1 MSRVSSFISCSPI
14 RNRSQLQPI
23 NTTLIVSIL
32 PKRIRIAFFNYTKT
46 FYTKVNEKEK
56 QTLDKMQSAKLKIR
70 NEIRELK
77 DRLKLA
83 QENMQIIKE
92 KVEAEELASTI
103 GIIDL

>member
-1 MSRVSSFISCSPI
+1 
-14 RNRSQLQPI
+14 
-23 NTTLIVSIL
+23 
-32 PKRIRIAFFNYTKT
+32 
-46 FYTKVNEKEK
+46 
-56 QTLDKMQSAKLKIR
+56 MQSSKLKIR

>member
-1 MSRVSSFISCSPI
+1 M
-14 RNRSQLQPI
+14 
-23 NTTLIVSIL
+23 
-32 PKRIRIAFFNYTKT
+32 
-46 FYTKVNEKEK
+46 
-56 QTLDKMQSAKLKIR
+56 DKMQSSKLKIR